1 MSVSVSCPSCAS
13 PVSYLTG
20 NKTCTCKSCGKS
32 LKIILTGG
40 IFSYK
45 REVRTPVI
53 DRALDL
59 AVSQSAPE
67 TNHKVIDKDLIFVPV
82 WKASGRAVGWVSGK
96 TTKKSIPYSVD
107 DGQGNKKVLFRTEGG
122 EISRRIIDSP
132 FTFFDVDN
140 SFFKE
145 YFPSVD
151 TLFGDSD
158 EGLSLFDEEKMKK
171 FGKIFFPEKE
181 IEETREIFRK
191 KMKEAALSSWDSSK
205 FSFFSSSVEIINFNL
220 GLIFY
225 PVLLARFLTSKHE
238 GLVIIDCST
247 GKPVGRK
254 ITPVRHKKENFLSQ
268 KGFFSLAASLAGFI
282 AGAMI
287 SRGGV
292 FAGAGVFAAVLT
304 FIFIFRKNYGN

>member
-20 NKTCTCKSCGKS
+20 NKTCTCNSCGKS

-40 IFSYK
+40 IFSYRK
-45 REVRTPVI
+45 NIRTPVI

-59 AVSQSAPE
+59 AVSDSAPE
-67 TNHKVIDKDLIFVPV
+67 TSYKVIDKDVIFVPV

-96 TTKKSIPYSVD
+96 TLKKKIPYSVD
-107 DGQGNKKVLFRTEGG
+107 DRQGNKRVLFRTEGG

-140 SFFKE
+140 TFFKE
-145 YFPSVD
+145 FFPSVD
-151 TLFGDSD
+151 TLFADSD

-171 FGKIFFPEKE
+171 SGKIYFPEKE
-181 IEETREIFRK
+181 IEEAREIFRK
-191 KMKEAALSSWDSSK
+191 KMKDSALASWDPSK
-205 FSFFSSSVEIINFNL
+205 YSFFSSSVEIINFNL

-225 PVLLARFLTSKHE
+225 PVLLARFLTSKYE

-268 KGFFSLAASLAGFI
+268 KGLFSLAVSLAGFL

-287 SRGGV
+287 SWGGI
-292 FAGAGVFAAVLT
+292 FAGAGVFAAILS